1 MIKLT
6 KIEKDFLIRNL
17 ELDSSE
23 VEVLNNSET
32 IDEDFADRLRD
43 KCTEK
48 LDYYGYDENY
58 EPTQIGKE
66 LNKLIDKFFI
76 G

>member
-17 ELDSSE
+17 ELNSSE
-23 VEVLNNSET
+23 VEVLNNSEA
-32 IDEDFADRLRD
+32 IDEDFADKLRD
-43 KCTEK
+43 MCTDK
-48 LDYYGYDENY
+48 LDYCGYDENY
-58 EPTQIGKE
+58 KPTQIGKE
-66 LNKLIDKFFI
+66 LNKLIDKLFI

>member
-23 VEVLNNSET
+23 VKVLNNSEA

-43 KCTEK
+43 MCIDK
-48 LDYYGYDENY
+48 LDYCGYDENY
-58 EPTQIGKE
+58 KPTQIGKE
-66 LNKLIDKFFI
+66 LNKLIDKLFI

>member
-6 KIEKDFLIRNL
+6 KIDKDFLINNL
-17 ELDSSE
+17 ELDSNE
-23 VEVLNNSET
+23 IKTLNNSET

-43 KCTEK
+43 MCTDK
-48 LDYYGYDENY
+48 LDYGGYDENY
-58 EPTQIGKE
+58 KPTQMGKE
-66 LNKLIDKFFI
+66 LNKLIDKLFI

>member
-17 ELDSSE
+17 ELDTSE

-32 IDEDFADRLRD
+32 IDEDFADKLRD
-43 KCTEK
+43 MCTDK
-48 LDYYGYDENY
+48 LDYCGYDENY
-58 EPTQIGKE
+58 KPTQMDKE
-66 LNKLIDKFFI
+66 LNKLIDKLFI